1 MSDCTDQDTAPEA
14 LEARIASEADAAL
27 EAVFPGCRIQAV
39 TGRQWWARKIRVH
52 IDLHHV
58 SGAASPPWCACIG
71 WRVQTPGLSSE
82 HVWAPTAEAALR
94 GALLDL
100 RNVIRARR
108 AKAVAR
114 VAVLDGAMSDLS
126 GGTDG

>member
-1 MSDCTDQDTAPEA
+1 MADCEQ
-14 LEARIASEADAAL
+14 EARAAL
-27 EAVFPGCRIQAV
+27 EAVFPGCRINAL
-39 TGRQWWARKIRVH
+39 TGDQWWARKVRVH
-52 IDLHHV
+52 IDLHYTDNTL
-58 SGAASPPWCACIG
+58 SSPWWACVG
-71 WRVQTPGLSSE
+71 WRVQTPGLSSGY
-82 HVWAPTAEAALR
+82 VWAPTAEAALR

-100 RNVIRARR
+100 RNVVRARR